1 MYILFSFS
9 RIIYL
14 QLRNIERTIM
24 SKIINYNIDFHNKIL
39 EGINKAEKCV
49 CSTLGPS
56 GRPVLM
62 NDGRSTKMTKDGITV
77 FNSIELEDPIENS
90 AVTALREASA
100 KVAKQAGDGTTTVTA
115 LGAAIYRNGL
125 KYTSLNANPVQI
137 KSGIDKAA
145 RKVIDIIK
153 SKATPIST
161 KEDIKKVCMISS
173 NGDEKVSDVIAEV
186 FHKLGTDA
194 TIQIEESGSEIGYTI
209 VDGFQLQN
217 SGYLSPFFCTSDD
230 MTCNFTNAYVLIV
243 DGKITNINH
252 ILPTLQAVMQEKVPL
267 LIVADSIESEV
278 MSMLIMNRLQRGFQ
292 VCCIKAPSYGE
303 YRKAIYRDIAMLTNG
318 KVVSEDT
325 GVTFDDAVP
334 SDTNAVLGV
343 AKMVS
348 VTKETT
354 TIVGCGDNKEELESY
369 IKGLKAQ
376 MDASTDE
383 FELKKM
389 GERYARLTSGI
400 GRINIFAPT
409 EFELGELRA
418 RTEDAY
424 CAARAALAEGIVPG
438 GGSSLLLAKNELDGW
453 REKKIFGDIT
463 DDEAIGISILL
474 DSLEA
479 PCRRILE
486 NAGLDSSYIVSKILE
501 TTGISNIGYNVL
513 TKKLTNMIDDGIIDP
528 CLVECSAV
536 MNASSI
542 AGLLLTSSAC
552 VVKKP
557 EPKNQPVQPLM

>member
-1 MYILFSFS
+1 
-9 RIIYL
+9 
-14 QLRNIERTIM
+14 M
-24 SKIINYNIDFHNKIL
+24 SKIINYNTEFHNKIL
-39 EGINKAEKCV
+39 DGIDKAEKCV

-62 NDGRSTKMTKDGITV
+62 NDGRQTRLTKDGITV
-77 FNSIELEDPIENS
+77 FGSIELEDPIENS
-90 AVTALREASA
+90 AVMALREASA
-100 KVAKQAGDGTTTVTA
+100 KVAKEAGDGTTTVTA

-137 KSGIDKAA
+137 KNGIDKAA
-145 RKVIDIIK
+145 RKVIEILK
-153 SKATPIST
+153 SKATKIET
-161 KEDIKKVCMISS
+161 KEDIKKVCLISS
-173 NGDEKVSDVIAEV
+173 NGDERVSEVIAEV
-186 FHKLGTDA
+186 FTKLGTDA

-217 SGYLSPFFCTSDD
+217 AGYLSPFFCTSED

-243 DGKITNINH
+243 DGKITNINS
-252 ILPTLQAVMQEKVPL
+252 ILPTLQAVMQDKVPL

-303 YRKAIYRDIAMLTNG
+303 NRKAIYRDIAMLTNG

-325 GVTFDDAVP
+325 GVSFQDAVP
-334 SDTNAVLGV
+334 SDTNPVLGV

-348 VTKETT
+348 VTKETA
-354 TIVGCGDNKEELESY
+354 TIVGCGENKEELEKY

-376 MDASTDE
+376 IDASTDE

-389 GERYARLTSGI
+389 TERYARLTLGVGKIHIS
-400 GRINIFAPT
+400 APS
-409 EFELGELRA
+409 ELELRELHD
-418 RTEDAY
+418 RTEDAF
-424 CAARAALAEGIVPG
+424 CAAKAALAEGIVPG
-438 GGSSLLLAKNELDGW
+438 GGASLLLAKKELENWKETGV
-453 REKKIFGDIT
+453 FGNVT
-463 DDEAIGISILL
+463 DDEEIGINILL
-474 DSLEA
+474 TSLEA

-486 NAGLDSSYIVSKILE
+486 NAGLDPSYIVSKIVE
-501 TTGISNIGYNVL
+501 STGVKNVGYNVL
-513 TKKLTNMIDDGIIDP
+513 TEEIVDMVEEGIIDP

-536 MNASSI
+536 LNSASV

-552 VVKKP
+552 IVRDTTQKKQAA
-557 EPKNQPVQPLM
+557 NQN